1 MAAHSTVT
9 FPTTRPVSRASFD
22 TASIT
27 SLYNTHHAAATEV
40 CELFY
45 GASPPA
51 WQAIERYYDPNA
63 MYENPVITATSKDT
77 IGDVHAL
84 ARFLGQLDVPKPGAV
99 LCTLFGL
106 SPGHRWREAW
116 FRGVSMWNE
125 VNDVSECESFDGH
138 KRIMVEHTLHILVLP
153 GLHPHS
159 QPPPPPN
166 TRTTGSGPLPHSE
179 SSISL
184 GDYVGTATPSSTH
197 VRHLDISLWPP
208 SPFHLILPMITR
220 LSFNEAGKITHHRD
234 FWDVKDLLGLVPGM
248 TVVQWVTGRL
258 AAQGIRNVVRAG
270 RALFRSPPQDEE
282 ATIGV
287 GVRVR
292 KRSDSGPP
300 PSKSSTLSHLHRT
313 EFTLSPS

>member
-1 MAAHSTVT
+1 MAAHNTVT

-22 TASIT
+22 TASVT
-27 SLYNTHHAAATEV
+27 SLYNPHHAAATEV

-63 MYENPVITATSKDT
+63 VYENPFITATSKST

-106 SPGHRWREAW
+106 SPEHRWREAW

-125 VNDVSECESFDGH
+125 VNDVCECESFDGH
-138 KRIMVEHTLHILVLP
+138 KRIMVEHTLHVLVFP
-153 GLHPHS
+153 GLHPHAQ
-159 QPPPPPN
+159 QPPTN
-166 TRTTGSGPLPHSE
+166 GRTSTGGFLPHSE

-184 GDYVGTATPSSTH
+184 RDYVTMATPSAIRN
-197 VRHLDISLWPP
+197 RHPDISLWPP
-208 SPFHLILPMITR
+208 SPFHLVLPMITR

-248 TVVQWVTGRL
+248 TFVQWVTSRL

-270 RALFRSPPQDEE
+270 RALLHAPSQDEE
-282 ATIGV
+282 AKIGV
-287 GVRVR
+287 RTR
-292 KRSDSGPP
+292 RCSESGPP
-300 PSKSSTLSHLHRT
+300 PSKSSTLSHLNRT
-313 EFTLSPS
+313 EFTLSPT